1 MSRDSFCA
9 ARCITALCCTLLLR
23 EVVKRALNGM
33 AVGRYTIL
41 TYQARVPVGEHNL
54 PEIPAGMLDGS
65 GHFKGVAAEEME
77 EECDIVISEE
87 ELIDLTE
94 LAYGSRWRGMIPSAG
109 GCDEFIRLFLFRRQV
124 EQQTLDDLEGRL
136 TGLREEG
143 ERIKLHIIPLEEAW
157 RATPDGKALSAMALY
172 DRLGSAGKLPT
183 QIVTPETAPGQCTTQ
198 SHVLTQQ
205 PVGH

>member
-1 MSRDSFCA
+1 
-9 ARCITALCCTLLLR
+9 
-23 EVVKRALNGM
+23 M

-94 LAYGSRWRGMIPSAG
+94 LAYGSRWRGMIRRPEGATNSSACSCSG
-109 GCDEFIRLFLFRRQV
+109 GRSSSKPWMI
-124 EQQTLDDLEGRL
+124 
-136 TGLREEG
+136 
-143 ERIKLHIIPLEEAW
+143 W
-157 RATPDGKALSAMALY
+157 RAD
-172 DRLGSAGKLPT
+172 
-183 QIVTPETAPGQCTTQ
+183 
-198 SHVLTQQ
+198 
-205 PVGH
+205 